1 MKRMNRFIG
10 WLAKRQWA
18 EKIELAE
25 WSMRKSRY
33 LSPGCYEHE
42 EELHLNYGIARL
54 DGGYGTTYF
63 LQREISVPGEWGPEE
78 PALLYLGRG
87 EGLLKLGGAPYHGL
101 DSNHWFIPLPPGIA
115 GEVLQLDIELYDPV
129 PEPED
134 PLNRQAVIKP
144 PLTGVEITLVRVNP
158 AVYSLLHM
166 VKIVH
171 EAALLLPEGDMRR
184 IRSLKALER
193 VMDTLYLK
201 EELLLDGDAVTAA
214 EQQLRAE
221 AAAER
226 SEGLHPGTMHMVGQS
241 HIDIAWLWPVR
252 ETVRKVSRTFSTVCA
267 LMDKYPE
274 FRYSQSQPQLYA
286 FAKAHYPQLYERIK
300 QRIAEGRWELVGGMW
315 VEPDLN
321 IPGGESLVR
330 QMLYGQGFYM
340 DEFGKRSTI
349 EWLPDTFGYC
359 ASLPQLL
366 KQAGIDYFMTT
377 KLGWNDTNPFPHTLF
392 HWVGID
398 GTKIVAYQ
406 NHGVN
411 EHTHPK
417 DVQEHWQAY
426 AQKEEHD
433 ELMLLYGHG
442 DGGGGVTHEMLEY
455 VARTDLAP
463 GQPVSCFS
471 TAEAFFSEI
480 GSRQPELPAWHGD
493 LYLELHRGTFTT
505 HAFNKRSNRKAEVLY
520 RQAEIWSVLAQTSGL
535 MGLPGFAQPEPVQL
549 ELAQS
554 GLVQPEPAQSETELW
569 LKAQEELAEGWK
581 LLLLNQFHDIIP
593 GTSIPEV
600 YITSREEYAEIF
612 RLGRKVLDTSLRALA
627 GEVNTTGAGRP
638 YVVFNSLGWER
649 TELIR
654 LEGDSSLT
662 TLQAFDEEGL
672 LESECWSTAGDGD
685 SYTLA
690 IRVRKVPAFGCRTFW
705 LREAEAAGVRPDR
718 QAYAVGER
726 YGQEAEAAERA
737 VVWPEPQ
744 AAPAAGGGFPELWET
759 DHYILAFNEDGEI
772 SRWVD
777 KSAGRELLQPGQT
790 GNQLQFYHDTPPL
803 WDAWDLDPR
812 YEQQPAGKAKLL
824 DRQVVTSGP
833 VQTVLKFRWQLGES
847 LIEQEIV
854 LPRHSRRVDFR
865 TRVSWREKHKLLKV
879 AFPVDIVAAKATYE
893 IPFGALERPTH
904 RNTSWEQAQ
913 FEVCGHR
920 WADLSEGGYGVS
932 LLNDCKYGYDI
943 HDGVL
948 RLSLLRSPRWPDR
961 YADQG
966 EHEFTYSLYP
976 HSGDWRQAG
985 VVREAAALNEPLLA
999 VSEAS
1004 HSGRYPGTHSWLDF
1018 QSSHVMLD
1026 TIKQA
1031 EDGSGIIVR
1040 LYESAGSRETAA
1052 LDWKDKEIRACRVNL
1067 LESSTGSAEVSGG
1080 VIPLSFRP
1088 YEVQTL
1094 KLYKKHEK
1102 N

>member
-1 MKRMNRFIG
+1 MKRMNRFIE
-10 WLAKRQWA
+10 WLAERQWA
-18 EKIELAE
+18 EKVELKE

-33 LSPGCYEHE
+33 LLPGSYEHE
-42 EELHLNYGIARL
+42 GDFHPNCKISQL

-63 LQREISVPGEWGPEE
+63 LQHQTMLPEHWPPDE
-78 PALLYLGRG
+78 AALLYLGRG
-87 EGLLKLGGAPYHGL
+87 EGLLKINGEPYHGL
-101 DSNHWFIPLPPGIA
+101 DSNHWFIPLPSRTA
-115 GEVLQLDIELYDPV
+115 GEELQLDIELYDPV

-134 PLNRQAVIKP
+134 PLNRQAVIKS
-144 PLTGVEITLVRVNP
+144 PLEGIEIILVHVNP
-158 AVYSLLHM
+158 HVYSLLHT
-166 VKIVH
+166 VKTVH
-171 EAALLLPEGDMRR
+171 EAALLLPEADMRR
-184 IRSLKALER
+184 IRSGKALER
-193 VMDTLYLK
+193 VMDTIYMK
-201 EELLLDGDAVTAA
+201 EQVILDGSAVAAA
-214 EQQLRAE
+214 EKQLRAE
-221 AAAER
+221 AAADR
-226 SEGLHPGTMHMVGQS
+226 PEGLSPGTMHMVGQS
-241 HIDIAWLWPVR
+241 HIDVAWLWPVR
-252 ETVRKVSRTFSTVCA
+252 ETVRKVSRTFSTVCT

-286 FAKAHYPQLYERIK
+286 FAKEHYPQLYRRIK
-300 QRIAEGRWELVGGMW
+300 ERIAEGRWELVGGMW

-340 DEFGKRSTI
+340 KEFGKRSTI

-417 DVQEHWQAY
+417 DVHEHWQAH
-426 AQKEEHD
+426 AQKDQHD

-463 GQPVSCFS
+463 GQPVSKFS

-480 GSRQPELPAWHGD
+480 GLRQPELPAWHGD

-520 RQAEIWSVLAQTSGL
+520 RQAEIWSV
-535 MGLPGFAQPEPVQL
+535 FAE
-549 ELAQS
+549 QS
-554 GLVQPEPAQSETELW
+554 GITKPLQPQAQ
-569 LKAQEELAEGWK
+569 ELAEGWK

-600 YITSREEYAEIF
+600 YITSREQYAEIF
-612 RLGRKVLDTSLRALA
+612 RLGQQVLDTSLHTLA
-627 GEVNTTGAGRP
+627 SAVDTSGEGRP

-649 TELIR
+649 TELIH
-654 LEGDSSLT
+654 LQVDQSLAA
-662 TLQAFDEEGL
+662 LQAFDEDGL
-672 LESECWSTAGDGD
+672 LESECWHPDEDG
-685 SYTLA
+685 SSFTLA
-690 IRVRKVPAFGCRTFW
+690 ISVRNVPAFGCRTIW
-705 LREAEAAGVRPDR
+705 LREPEEPRK
-718 QAYAVGER
+718 Q
-726 YGQEAEAAERA
+726 QED
-737 VVWPEPQ
+737 
-744 AAPAAGGGFPELWET
+744 PAIKDAFQKQWET
-759 DHYILAFNEDGEI
+759 EHYILMFNDDGEI
-772 SRWVD
+772 SRWYD
-777 KSAGRELLQPGQT
+777 KSAGREILQAGQT

-824 DRQVVTSGP
+824 ERRVITSGP
-833 VQTVLKFRWQLGES
+833 MLTVLKFSWQLNES
-847 LIEQEIV
+847 LIEQEII
-854 LPRHSRRVDFR
+854 LPRYSRRVDFR
-865 TRVSWREKHKLLKV
+865 TSVTWREEHKLLKT
-879 AFPVDIVAAKATYE
+879 AFPVDIVAVKATYE

-920 WADLSEGGYGVS
+920 WADLSEGGYGIS

-966 EHEFTYSLYP
+966 QHQFTYSVYP
-976 HSGDWRQAG
+976 HAGEWRQAD
-985 VVREAAALNEPLLA
+985 VVREAAVLNEPLQ
-999 VSEAS
+999 VISEES
-1004 HSGRYPGTHSWLDF
+1004 HSGRYPSTHAWLDF
-1018 QSSHVMLD
+1018 RSNHVMLD
-1026 TIKQA
+1026 TIKSA
-1031 EDGSGIIVR
+1031 EDGSGTVVR
-1040 LYESAGSRETAA
+1040 LYESSGSRDTAV
-1052 LDWKDKEIRACRVNL
+1052 LDWKDEEIRVSRVNL
-1067 LESSTGSAEVSGG
+1067 LESEIGSVETSKG
-1080 VIPLSFRP
+1080 VIPLSFKP
-1088 YEVQTL
+1088 YEVQTI
-1094 KLYKKHEK
+1094 KLYHEHESQEE
-1102 N
+1102 

>member
-1 MKRMNRFIG
+1 MERLNTERIDRFIRECSQAQ
-10 WLAKRQWA
+10 WLEYRAIEDWKVFSTTYRQPGQYD
-18 EKIELAE
+18 ELQPYSGSEAFGLFP
-25 WSMRKSRY
+25 SVQ
-33 LSPGCYEHE
+33 
-42 EELHLNYGIARL
+42 
-54 DGGYGTTYF
+54 GTTYMF
-63 LQREISVPGEWGPEE
+63 RTALDI
-78 PALLYLGRG
+78 PADWTGADTGIIFHSGG
-87 EGLLKLGGAPYHGL
+87 EGLLRVGGASRQGL
-101 DSNHWFIPLPPGIA
+101 DRNHTF
-115 GEVLQLDIELYDPV
+115 VSLDPVADGRNPELEIELYDPV
-129 PEPED
+129 PEPDD
-134 PLNRQAVIKP
+134 PLNKQAVIQP
-144 PLTGVEITLVRVNP
+144 PVRSITAALVRVNLP
-158 AVYSLLHM
+158 VQSLM
-166 VKIVH
+166 YTVTVIRDS
-171 EAALLLPEGDMRR
+171 ALLLPEQDFRRVRILEALYQAMDAYVSMGPENGRDGGR
-184 IRSLKALER
+184 IRDIEQALTGKVREI
-193 VMDTLYLK
+193 
-201 EELLLDGDAVTAA
+201 GGN
-214 EQQLRAE
+214 
-221 AAAER
+221 
-226 SEGLHPGTMHMVGQS
+226 SEGFIHMVGQS

-267 LMDKYPE
+267 LMNRYPE

-286 FAKAHYPQLYERIK
+286 FAKEHYPELYGRIK
-300 QRIAEGRWELVGGMW
+300 ERIAEGRWELVGGMW

-340 DEFGKRSTI
+340 KEFGKRSTI

-426 AQKEEHD
+426 AQKEQHD

-463 GQPVSCFS
+463 GQPVSKFS

-480 GSRQPELPAWHGD
+480 GLRQPELPAWHGD

-520 RQAEIWSVLAQTSGL
+520 RQAEIWSVLAQKSR
-535 MGLPGFAQPEPVQL
+535 LPVPEQPELKL
-549 ELAQS
+549 EL
-554 GLVQPEPAQSETELW
+554 ELL
-569 LKAQEELAEGWK
+569 LKHQEELAEGWK

-600 YITSREEYAEIF
+600 YATSREQYVDIF
-612 RLGRKVLDTSLRALA
+612 SIGQRVLDTSLRALA
-627 GEVNTTGAGRP
+627 SEVNTTGEGHP

-654 LEGDSSLT
+654 LEGDRSLAA
-662 TLQAFDEEGL
+662 LQAFDEDGL
-672 LESECWSTAGDGD
+672 LDSAGWSTDEDGGR
-685 SYTLA
+685 YTLVVRA
-690 IRVRKVPAFGCRTFW
+690 RKVPAFGCRTFW
-705 LREAEAAGVRPDR
+705 LREA
-718 QAYAVGER
+718 
-726 YGQEAEAAERA
+726 
-737 VVWPEPQ
+737 
-744 AAPAAGGGFPELWET
+744 AAPAGEQPGRQAEPVSVDGFPEQWET
-759 DHYILAFNEDGEI
+759 DHYILNFNEHGEI

-812 YEQQPAGKAKLL
+812 YEEQPAGKAKLL

-833 VQTVLKFRWQLGES
+833 VLTVLKFRWQLNES
-847 LIEQEIV
+847 LIEQEII

-865 TRVSWREKHKLLKV
+865 TNVSWREQHKLLKV

-904 RNTSWEQAQ
+904 RNTSWEQAR

-961 YADQG
+961 NADQG

-976 HSGDWRQAG
+976 HGGGWRQAD
-985 VVREAAALNEPLLA
+985 VVREAAELNEP
-999 VSEAS
+999 VQVIGEQP
-1004 HSGRYPGTHSWLDF
+1004 HSGRYSSTYAWLNF

-1026 TIKQA
+1026 TIKSA
-1031 EDGSGIIVR
+1031 EDGSGVIVR
-1040 LYESAGSRETAA
+1040 MYESAGSRGTAA
-1052 LDWKDKEIRACRVNL
+1052 LDWKDADIRACRVNL
-1067 LESSTGSAEVSGG
+1067 LESETGTLETSGG
-1080 VIPLSFRP
+1080 AASLSFRP
-1088 YEVQTL
+1088 YEVQTV
-1094 KLYKKHEK
+1094 KLYKKHER

>member
-1 MKRMNRFIG
+1 MKRMNRFIL
-10 WLAKRQWA
+10 WLAKRQW
-18 EKIELAE
+18 IERVELEE
-25 WSMRKSRY
+25 WNMRKSRY
-33 LSPGCYEHE
+33 LSPGNYEHE
-42 EELHLNYGIARL
+42 EELHLEYNISRL
-54 DGGYGTTYF
+54 DGGYGTTYL
-63 LQREISVPGEWGPEE
+63 LQREITVPEDWAQEE
-78 PALLYLGRG
+78 AALLYLGRG
-87 EGLLKLGGAPYHGL
+87 EGLLKINGAPYHGL
-101 DSNHWFIPLPPGIA
+101 DSNHWFIPLPSRTA
-115 GEVLQLDIELYDPV
+115 GEQLQLDIELYDPV

-144 PLTGVEITLVRVNP
+144 PLTGAQIMLVRVNT
-158 AVYSLLHM
+158 AVYSLLHT

-184 IRSLKALER
+184 IRCLKALER
-193 VMDTLYLK
+193 VMDTLYMK
-201 EELLLDGDAVTAA
+201 EELLRSGDAVTEA
-214 EQQLRAE
+214 EQLLRTE
-221 AAAER
+221 TAAER
-226 SEGLHPGTMHMVGQS
+226 SMGLSSGTMHMVGQS

-252 ETVRKVSRTFSTVCA
+252 ETVRKVSRTFSTVCT

-286 FAKAHYPQLYERIK
+286 FAKEHYPQLYGRIKERIA
-300 QRIAEGRWELVGGMW
+300 QGRWELVGGMW

-330 QMLYGQGFYM
+330 QMLHGQGFYM
-340 DEFGKRSTI
+340 EEFGKRSTI

-426 AQKEEHD
+426 AQKEQHD

-463 GQPVSCFS
+463 GQPVSKFS

-480 GSRQPELPAWHGD
+480 GLRQPELPAWHGD

-520 RQAEIWSVLAQTSGL
+520 RQAEIWSVLAQKSGL
-535 MGLPGFAQPEPVQL
+535 PEAAQPEP
-549 ELAQS
+549 ELK
-554 GLVQPEPAQSETELW
+554 LLPKP
-569 LKAQEELAEGWK
+569 QEELAEGWK

-600 YITSREEYAEIF
+600 YTTSREEYAEIF
-612 RLGRKVLDTSLRALA
+612 RLGQQVLDTSLRTLA
-627 GEVNTTGAGRP
+627 SKVNTTGGGHP

-654 LEGDSSLT
+654 LEGGRSLSA
-662 TLQAFDEEGL
+662 LQAFDEAGL
-672 LESECWSTAGDGD
+672 LDSEGWWSTDEDGDG
-685 SYTLA
+685 YTLVV
-690 IRVRKVPAFGCRTFW
+690 RVRKVPAFGCRTIW
-705 LREAEAAGVRPDR
+705 LREAAEPAGTGAER
-718 QAYAVGER
+718 QAGPVT
-726 YGQEAEAAERA
+726 
-737 VVWPEPQ
+737 VVD
-744 AAPAAGGGFPELWET
+744 GFPEQWET
-759 DHYILAFNEDGEI
+759 DHYILKFNDDGEI
-772 SRWVD
+772 SRWFD

-824 DRQVVTSGP
+824 DRQVATSGS
-833 VQTVLKFRWQLGES
+833 VLTVLKFRWQLNDS
-847 LIEQEIV
+847 LIEQEIL

-865 TRVSWREKHKLLKV
+865 TRVSWREEHKLLKV

-904 RNTSWEQAQ
+904 RNTSWEQAK

-976 HSGDWRQAG
+976 HDGDWRQAD
-985 VVREAAALNEPLLA
+985 VVREAAELNEPMQV
-999 VSEAS
+999 VSEEPHA
-1004 HSGRYPGTHSWLDF
+1004 GRYPSTYAWLNF

-1026 TIKQA
+1026 TIKSA
-1031 EDGSGIIVR
+1031 EDGSGVIVR
-1040 LYESAGSRETAA
+1040 MYESAGSRGTAA
-1052 LDWKDKEIRACRVNL
+1052 LDWKAADIRACRVSL
-1067 LESSTGSAEVSGG
+1067 LEDETGTVEISGG
-1080 VIPLSFRP
+1080 MIPLSFRP
-1088 YEVQTL
+1088 YEVQTV
-1094 KLYKKHEK
+1094 KLYHEPYSQEE
-1102 N
+1102 

>member
-1 MKRMNRFIG
+1 MKRMNRFTR

-25 WSMRKSRY
+25 WTLRRSRY
-33 LSPGCYEHE
+33 LTPGSYEHE
-42 EELHLNYGIARL
+42 AELHQKYNVSQL

-63 LQREISVPGEWGPEE
+63 LQREITVPGEWAREE
-78 PALLYLGRG
+78 AALLYLGRG
-87 EGLLKLGGAPYHGL
+87 EGLLRLDGAPYHGL
-101 DSNHWFIPLPPGIA
+101 DSNHWFIPLPSSAPG
-115 GEVLQLDIELYDPV
+115 ERLELDIELYDPV

-144 PLTGVEITLVRVNP
+144 PLTGIEITLVRVNRP
-158 AVYSLLHM
+158 VYSLLHT
-166 VKIVH
+166 VNIVH

-184 IRSLKALER
+184 LRSLKALER
-193 VMDTLYLK
+193 VMDTLYMK
-201 EELLLDGDAVTAA
+201 EGLLLDGEAVTAA
-214 EQQLRAE
+214 EQLLRT
-221 AAAER
+221 AASVER
-226 SEGLHPGTMHMVGQS
+226 PAGLNPGTMHMVGQS
-241 HIDIAWLWPVR
+241 HIDVAWLWPVR
-252 ETVRKVSRTFSTVCA
+252 ETVRKVSRTFSTVCT
-267 LMDKYPE
+267 LMDKYPD

-286 FAKAHYPQLYERIK
+286 FAKEHYPELYGRIK
-300 QRIAEGRWELVGGMW
+300 ERIAEGRWELVGGMW

-340 DEFGKRSTI
+340 KEFGKHSAI

-455 VARTDLAP
+455 VARTGLAP
-463 GQPVSCFS
+463 GQPVSRFS

-480 GSRQPELPAWHGD
+480 GARQPELPAWHGD

-505 HAFNKRSNRKAEVLY
+505 HAFNKRSNRKAEILY
-520 RQAEIWSVLAQTSGL
+520 RQAEIWSVLAQKDGTL
-535 MGLPGFAQPEPVQL
+535 EPDQPEQPDVQRL
-549 ELAQS
+549 L
-554 GLVQPEPAQSETELW
+554 PAG
-569 LKAQEELAEGWK
+569 ELAEGWK

-600 YITSREEYAEIF
+600 YTTSREEYAEIF
-612 RLGRKVLDTSLRALA
+612 RLGGQVLDTALHTLASQVNTSA
-627 GEVNTTGAGRP
+627 GEGRP
-638 YVVFNSLGWER
+638 YVIFNSLGWER
-649 TELIR
+649 TEFIR
-654 LEGDSSLT
+654 LEGGPELAAI
-662 TLQAFDEEGL
+662 QAYDEDGP
-672 LESECWSTAGDGD
+672 LESECWNTGAG

-690 IRVRKVPAFGCRTFW
+690 VRVRKVPAFGCRTIW
-705 LREAEAAGVRPDR
+705 LREAKLPIQQ
-718 QAYAVGER
+718 QAV
-726 YGQEAEAAERA
+726 
-737 VVWPEPQ
+737 
-744 AAPAAGGGFPELWET
+744 PAAGESFPEQWET
-759 DHYILAFNEDGEI
+759 DHYILTFNEDGEI
-772 SRWVD
+772 SRWYD
-777 KSAGRELLQPGQT
+777 KSADRELLQPGRT

-803 WDAWDLDPR
+803 WDAWDIDPR
-812 YEQQPAGKAKLL
+812 YEQQPAGKTKLL
-824 DRQVVTSGP
+824 ERRVVSSGP
-833 VQTVLKFRWQLGES
+833 VQSVLRFRWQLGES
-847 LIEQEIV
+847 LIGQEIV
-854 LPRHSRRVDFR
+854 LPRNSRRVDFR
-865 TRVSWREKHKLLKV
+865 TRVSWREQHKLLKV
-879 AFPVDIVAAKATYE
+879 AFPVDIVATKATYE

-948 RLSLLRSPRWPDR
+948 RLSLLRAPRWPDR
-961 YADQG
+961 NADQG

-976 HSGDWRQAG
+976 HSGDWRQAD
-985 VVREAAALNEPLLA
+985 VVREAAELNEPLLA
-999 VSEAS
+999 VSEAA
-1004 HSGRYPGTHSWLDF
+1004 HSGRYPSTHAWLNF

-1026 TIKQA
+1026 TIKPA
-1031 EDGSGIIVR
+1031 EDGSGTIVR
-1040 LYESAGSRETAA
+1040 LYEAAGSRETAT
-1052 LDWKDKEIRACRVNL
+1052 LDWQDEEISACRVNL
-1067 LESSTGSAEVSGG
+1067 LESNTGSLETTGG

-1094 KLYKKHEK
+1094 KLYHEHHSQEE
-1102 N
+1102 

>member
-1 MKRMNRFIG
+1 MKRMNRFIE
-10 WLAKRQWA
+10 WLAKRQWT
-18 EKIELAE
+18 EKVELAE
-25 WSMRKSRY
+25 WNMRKSRY
-33 LSPGCYEHE
+33 LSPGNYEHE
-42 EELHLNYGIARL
+42 EELHLNYRIARL

-63 LQREISVPGEWGPEE
+63 LQREITVPGDWGPEE
-78 PALLYLGRG
+78 SALLYLGRG
-87 EGLLKLGGAPYHGL
+87 EGLLKLNGAPYHGL
-101 DSNHWFIPLPPGIA
+101 DSNHWFIPLQPGTA

-144 PLTGVEITLVRVNP
+144 PLTGVQITLVRVNP
-158 AVYSLLHM
+158 AVYSLLHT

-184 IRSLKALER
+184 IRSYRALER
-193 VMDTLYLK
+193 VMDTLYMK
-201 EELLLDGDAVTAA
+201 EPLLLEGAAVTAA
-214 EQQLRAE
+214 EQQLRTE

-226 SEGLHPGTMHMVGQS
+226 PAGLSPGTMHMVGQS

-286 FAKAHYPQLYERIK
+286 FAKEHYPQLYGRIK
-300 QRIAEGRWELVGGMW
+300 ERIAEGRWELVGGMW

-340 DEFGKRSTI
+340 KEFGKRSTI

-366 KQAGIDYFMTT
+366 KQARIDYFMTT

-426 AQKEEHD
+426 AQKEQHD

-463 GQPVSCFS
+463 GQPVSKFS

-480 GSRQPELPAWHGD
+480 GLRQPELPAWHGD

-520 RQAEIWSVLAQTSGL
+520 RQAEIWSVLAQKSR
-535 MGLPGFAQPEPVQL
+535 LPVPEQPELKMEL
-549 ELAQS
+549 EL
-554 GLVQPEPAQSETELW
+554 L
-569 LKAQEELAEGWK
+569 LKHQEELSEGWK

-600 YITSREEYAEIF
+600 YATSREQYADIF
-612 RLGRKVLDTSLRALA
+612 SIGQRVLDTSLRALA
-627 GEVNTTGAGRP
+627 SKVNTTGEGHP

-654 LEGDSSLT
+654 LEGDRSLAA
-662 TLQAFDEEGL
+662 LQAFDEDGL
-672 LESECWSTAGDGD
+672 LDSAGWSTDEDGGR
-685 SYTLA
+685 YTLV
-690 IRVRKVPAFGCRTFW
+690 IRARKVPAFGCRTFW
-705 LREAEAAGVRPDR
+705 LREA
-718 QAYAVGER
+718 
-726 YGQEAEAAERA
+726 
-737 VVWPEPQ
+737 
-744 AAPAAGGGFPELWET
+744 AAPAGEQPGRQAEPVSVDGLPEQWET
-759 DHYILAFNEDGEI
+759 DHYILNFNEDGEI

-777 KSAGRELLQPGQT
+777 KSTGRELLQPGQT

-812 YEQQPAGKAKLL
+812 YEEQPAGKAKLL

-833 VQTVLKFRWQLGES
+833 VLTVLKFRWQLNES
-847 LIEQEIV
+847 LIEQEII

-865 TRVSWREKHKLLKV
+865 TRVSWREQHKLLKV

-920 WADLSEGGYGVS
+920 WADLSEGDYGVS

-961 YADQG
+961 NADQG

-976 HSGDWRQAG
+976 HGGEWRQAD
-985 VVREAAALNEPLLA
+985 VVRGAAELNEP
-999 VSEAS
+999 VQVIGEQP
-1004 HSGRYPGTHSWLDF
+1004 HSGRYSSTYAWLNF

-1026 TIKQA
+1026 TIKSA
-1031 EDGSGIIVR
+1031 EDGSGVIVR
-1040 LYESAGSRETAA
+1040 MYESAGSRGTAA
-1052 LDWKDKEIRACRVNL
+1052 LDWKDADIRACRVNL
-1067 LESSTGSAEVSGG
+1067 LESETGTLETSGG
-1080 VIPLSFRP
+1080 AASLSFRP
-1088 YEVQTL
+1088 YEVQTV
-1094 KLYKKHEK
+1094 KLYKKHER

>member
-1 MKRMNRFIG
+1 MKRMNRFTA

-33 LSPGCYEHE
+33 LTPGCYEHE
-42 EELHLNYGIARL
+42 EEVHQEYNISLL

-63 LQREISVPGEWGPEE
+63 LHREITVPGDWAPEE
-78 PALLYLGRG
+78 AALLYLGRG
-87 EGLLKLGGAPYHGL
+87 EGLLRLGGTPYHGL
-101 DSNHWFIPLPPGIA
+101 DSNHWFIPLPSGRA
-115 GEVLQLDIELYDPV
+115 GECLTLDIELYDPV

-144 PLTGVEITLVRVNP
+144 PLTGIEIKLVRVNRP
-158 AVYSLLHM
+158 VYSLLHT
-166 VKIVH
+166 VRIVH

-184 IRSLKALER
+184 LRSLKALER
-193 VMDTLYLK
+193 VMDTLYMK
-201 EELLLDGDAVTAA
+201 EELLLDGGAVTAA
-214 EQQLRAE
+214 EQQLREA

-226 SEGLHPGTMHMVGQS
+226 PAGLNPGTMHMVGQS
-241 HIDIAWLWPVR
+241 HIDVAWLWPVR
-252 ETVRKVSRTFSTVCA
+252 ETVRKVSRTFSTVCT
-267 LMDKYPE
+267 LMDKYPD

-286 FAKAHYPQLYERIK
+286 FAKEHYPELYGRIK
-300 QRIAEGRWELVGGMW
+300 ERIAEGRWELVGGMW

-330 QMLYGQGFYM
+330 QMLYGQDFYM
-340 DEFGKRSTI
+340 KEFGKQSTI

-417 DVQEHWQAY
+417 DVQEHWEAY

-455 VARTDLAP
+455 VSRTDLAP
-463 GQPVSCFS
+463 GQPVSEFS

-480 GSRQPELPAWHGD
+480 GARQPELPAWHGD

-505 HAFNKRSNRKAEVLY
+505 HAFNKRSNRKAEILY
-520 RQAEIWSVLAQTSGL
+520 RQAEIWSVLAEKDGALDLEQPDQPDVQHLLPSG
-535 MGLPGFAQPEPVQL
+535 
-549 ELAQS
+549 ELA
-554 GLVQPEPAQSETELW
+554 G
-569 LKAQEELAEGWK
+569 GWK

-600 YITSREEYAEIF
+600 YTTSREEYAEIF
-612 RLGRKVLDTSLRALA
+612 RLGRQVLDRSLHALA
-627 GEVNTTGAGRP
+627 AEVNTSGEGRP

-649 TELIR
+649 TELLR
-654 LEGDSSLT
+654 LEGGPELAAM
-662 TLQAFDEEGL
+662 QAFDEDGL
-672 LESECWSTAGDGD
+672 LPSECWNTEGGGD
-685 SYTLA
+685 SCTLA
-690 IRVRKVPAFGCRTFW
+690 VQVRKVPAFGCRAIW
-705 LREAEAAGVRPDR
+705 LREAAEPAGVRD
-718 QAYAVGER
+718 VS
-726 YGQEAEAAERA
+726 RA
-737 VVWPEPQ
+737 DSS
-744 AAPAAGGGFPELWET
+744 ANGDGFPEQWET
-759 DHYILAFNEDGEI
+759 DHYILTFNEDGEI
-772 SRWVD
+772 SRWYD

-803 WDAWDLDPR
+803 WDAWDIDPR

-824 DRQVVTSGP
+824 DRRVVSSGP

-847 LIEQEIV
+847 QIEQEII
-854 LPRHSRRVDFR
+854 LPRNSRRVDFR
-865 TRVSWREKHKLLKV
+865 TRVSWREQHKLLKV

-961 YADQG
+961 NADQG

-976 HSGDWRQAG
+976 HSGEWRQADT
-985 VVREAAALNEPLLA
+985 VQEAAALNEPLLA
-999 VSEAS
+999 INEAA
-1004 HSGRYPGTHSWLDF
+1004 HSGRYPSTHAWLAF

-1026 TIKQA
+1026 TIKPA
-1031 EDGSGIIVR
+1031 EDGSGTIVR
-1040 LYESAGSRETAA
+1040 LYEAAGSRETAA
-1052 LDWKDKEIRACRVNL
+1052 LDWKDEDVRACRVNL
-1067 LESSTGSAEVSGG
+1067 LESRTGSVETTGG

-1094 KLYKKHEK
+1094 KLYKKHES

>member
-1 MKRMNRFIG
+1 MKRMDRFAG
-10 WLAKRQWA
+10 WLDKRQWA

-25 WSMRKSRY
+25 WTMRRSRY
-33 LSPGCYEHE
+33 CTPGCYEHE
-42 EELHLNYGIARL
+42 EELHREYNVSRL

-63 LQREISVPGEWGPEE
+63 LHRKIAVPGDWAPEE
-78 PALLYLGRG
+78 AALLYLGRG

-101 DSNHWFIPLPPGIA
+101 DSNHWFIPLPSGAA
-115 GEVLQLDIELYDPV
+115 GERLELDIELYDPV

-144 PLTGVEITLVRVNP
+144 PLTGIEIKLVRVNRP
-158 AVYSLLHM
+158 VYSLLHT
-166 VKIVH
+166 VRIVH

-184 IRSLKALER
+184 LRSLKALER
-193 VMDTLYLK
+193 VMDTLYMK
-201 EELLLDGDAVTAA
+201 EELLLDGGAVTAA
-214 EQQLRAE
+214 EQQLRA
-221 AAAER
+221 AASAER
-226 SEGLHPGTMHMVGQS
+226 PAGLDPGTMHMVGQS
-241 HIDIAWLWPVR
+241 HIDVAWLWPVR
-252 ETVRKVSRTFSTVCA
+252 ETVRKVSRTFSTVCT
-267 LMDKYPE
+267 LMDKYPD

-286 FAKAHYPQLYERIK
+286 FAKEHYPELYGRIK
-300 QRIAEGRWELVGGMW
+300 ERIAEGRWELVGGMW

-330 QMLYGQGFYM
+330 QMLYGQDFYM
-340 DEFGKRSTI
+340 KEFGKQSTI

-417 DVQEHWQAY
+417 DVQEHWQAN
-426 AQKEEHD
+426 AQKEAHD

-455 VARTDLAP
+455 VSRTDLAP
-463 GQPVSCFS
+463 GQPVSEFS

-480 GSRQPELPAWHGD
+480 GARQPELPAWHGD

-505 HAFNKRSNRKAEVLY
+505 HAFNKCSNRKAEILY
-520 RQAEIWSVLAQTSGL
+520 RQAEIWSVLAEKDGRLQPNEPEVQRLPSG
-535 MGLPGFAQPEPVQL
+535 
-549 ELAQS
+549 
-554 GLVQPEPAQSETELW
+554 
-569 LKAQEELAEGWK
+569 ELAEGWK

-600 YITSREEYAEIF
+600 YTTSREEYAEIF
-612 RLGRKVLDTSLRALA
+612 RLGGQALDRSLHALTA
-627 GEVNTTGAGRP
+627 EVNTLGEGRP

-649 TELIR
+649 TELLR
-654 LEGDSSLT
+654 LEGGSELAAV
-662 TLQAFDEEGL
+662 QVFDEDGL
-672 LESECWSTAGDGD
+672 LPSEYWNTEAGGD

-690 IRVRKVPAFGCRTFW
+690 VQVRKVPAFGCRTIW
-705 LREAEAAGVRPDR
+705 LREAEEPAG
-718 QAYAVGER
+718 A
-726 YGQEAEAAERA
+726 
-737 VVWPEPQ
+737 WPEPPG
-744 AAPAAGGGFPELWET
+744 ASVIGEAFPEEWET
-759 DHYILAFNEDGEI
+759 DHYILTFNKYGEI
-772 SRWVD
+772 SRWFD

-803 WDAWDLDPR
+803 WDAWDIDPR

-824 DRQVVTSGP
+824 DCRVLTSGP
-833 VQTVLKFRWQLGES
+833 VQTVLKFRWQLHES

-854 LPRHSRRVDFR
+854 LPRNSRRVDFR
-865 TRVSWREKHKLLKV
+865 TRVSWREQHKLLKV

-976 HSGDWRQAG
+976 HSGEWRQAD
-985 VVREAAALNEPLLA
+985 VVREAAELNEPLLA
-999 VSEAS
+999 VSEAA
-1004 HSGRYPGTHSWLDF
+1004 HSGQYPSTHAWLAF
-1018 QSSHVMLD
+1018 QSHHVMLD

-1031 EDGSGIIVR
+1031 EDGSGTIIR
-1040 LYESAGSRETAA
+1040 LYEAAGSRESAV
-1052 LDWKDKEIRACRVNL
+1052 LDWKDKDVRACRVNL
-1067 LESSTGSAEVSGG
+1067 LESKTGSVETAGG

-1094 KLYKKHEK
+1094 KLYKKHES

>member
-18 EKIELAE
+18 EKIELKE
-25 WSMRKSRY
+25 WSMRKSCY
-33 LSPGCYEHE
+33 ISPGVYEHE
-42 EELHLNYGIARL
+42 EELHQNYKISRL

-63 LQREISVPGEWGPEE
+63 LQHQVAVPEGWPREET
-78 PALLYLGRG
+78 ALLYLGRG
-87 EGLLKLGGAPYHGL
+87 EGLLSINGVPHHGL
-101 DSNHWFIPLPPGIA
+101 DSNHWFIPLPPGAA
-115 GEVLQLDIELYDPV
+115 GDELQLGIELYDPV

-144 PLTGVEITLVRVNP
+144 PLTGIEITLVRVNP
-158 AVYSLLHM
+158 PVYSLLHT
-166 VKIVH
+166 VKTAH
-171 EAALLLPEGDMRR
+171 EAALLLPAEDGRR
-184 IRSLKALER
+184 IRILKALER
-193 VMDTLYLK
+193 AMDTLYMK
-201 EELLLDGDAVTAA
+201 EHLLHDGNTVAGA

-221 AAAER
+221 VAAER
-226 SEGLHPGTMHMVGQS
+226 PEGLSAGTMHMVGQS

-267 LMDKYPE
+267 LMDKYPD

-286 FAKAHYPQLYERIK
+286 FAKANYPQLYERIK
-300 QRIAEGRWELVGGMW
+300 ERIAEGRWELVGGMW

-321 IPGGESLVR
+321 IPSGESLVR

-340 DEFGKRSTI
+340 KEFGKRSTI

-426 AQKEEHD
+426 AQKDRHD

-455 VARTDLAP
+455 VARTGLTP
-463 GQPVSCFS
+463 GQPVSRFS

-480 GSRQPELPAWHGD
+480 SLRQPELPAWHGD

-505 HAFNKRSNRKAEVLY
+505 HAFIKRSNRKAEVLY
-520 RQAEIWSVLAQTSGL
+520 RQAEIWSVLAEKSGL
-535 MGLPGFAQPEPVQL
+535 LKHLEPEYP
-549 ELAQS
+549 
-554 GLVQPEPAQSETELW
+554 
-569 LKAQEELAEGWK
+569 ELAEGWK

-600 YITSREEYAEIF
+600 YTTSREQYAEIF
-612 RLGRKVLDTSLRALA
+612 SLGQQVLDTSLRALA
-627 GEVNTTGAGRP
+627 SGVDTSGEGRP

-662 TLQAFDEEGL
+662 AVQAFDEDGL
-672 LESECWSTAGDGD
+672 LDSECWNTDGAGG

-690 IRVRKVPAFGCRTFW
+690 VRVRRVPAFGCRTFW
-705 LREAEAAGVRPDR
+705 LREAEQAGGRH
-718 QAYAVGER
+718 
-726 YGQEAEAAERA
+726 
-737 VVWPEPQ
+737 EPQ
-744 AAPAAGGGFPELWET
+744 GQLSAGEAFPEQWET
-759 DHYILAFNEDGEI
+759 EHYILKFNEDGEI
-772 SRWVD
+772 SRWYD
-777 KSAGRELLQPGQT
+777 KSASRELLQPGQT

-812 YEQQPAGKAKLL
+812 YEQQPAGRAKLL
-824 DRQVVTSGP
+824 VRQVLVSGP
-833 VQTVLKFRWQLGES
+833 ALTVLKFRWQLNES
-847 LIEQEIV
+847 LIEQEII
-854 LPRHSRRVDFR
+854 LPRHSRRVDFQ
-865 TRVSWREKHKLLKV
+865 TRVSWKEEHKVLKA

-948 RLSLLRSPRWPDR
+948 RLSLLRAPRWPDR

-976 HSGDWRQAG
+976 HAGEWRQSA
-985 VVREAAALNEPLLA
+985 VVREAAELNEHLLA
-999 VSEAS
+999 VSEES
-1004 HSGRYPGTHSWLDF
+1004 HPGSYPGTYAWLGF
-1018 QSSHVMLD
+1018 QSGHVVLD
-1026 TIKQA
+1026 TIKSA
-1031 EDGSGIIVR
+1031 EDGSGTIVR
-1040 LYESAGSRETAA
+1040 LYESAGSRDTAV
-1052 LDWKDKEIRACRVNL
+1052 LNWKADDIRACRVNL
-1067 LESSTGSAEVSGG
+1067 LETETGPVESSGG
-1080 VIPLSFRP
+1080 VIPLSFKP
-1088 YEVQTL
+1088 YEVQTI
-1094 KLYKKHEK
+1094 KLYHEHYSQEE
-1102 N
+1102 

>member
-1 MKRMNRFIG
+1 MKRMNRFTL

-25 WSMRKSRY
+25 WSMQRSRY
-33 LSPGCYEHE
+33 LTPGNYEHE
-42 EELHLNYGIARL
+42 EELHLNYSISRL

-63 LQREISVPGEWGPEE
+63 LQREITVPGDWAPEE
-78 PALLYLGRG
+78 AALLYLGRG
-87 EGLLKLGGAPYHGL
+87 EGLLKINGAPYHGL
-101 DSNHWFIPLPPGIA
+101 DSNHWFIPLPPGTA
-115 GEVLQLDIELYDPV
+115 GGELQLEIELYDPV

-144 PLTGVEITLVRVNP
+144 PLTEIEITLVRVNP
-158 AVYSLLHM
+158 SVFSLLHT

-193 VMDTLYLK
+193 VMDTLYMK
-201 EELLLDGDAVTAA
+201 EELLVDGDAVTAA
-214 EQQLRAE
+214 EQQLRTE

-226 SEGLHPGTMHMVGQS
+226 SAGLHPGTMHMVGQS

-286 FAKAHYPQLYERIK
+286 FAKEHYPQLYGRIK
-300 QRIAEGRWELVGGMW
+300 ERIAEGRWELVGGMW

-340 DEFGKRSTI
+340 EEFGKHSTI

-366 KQAGIDYFMTT
+366 KQAGIEYFMTT

-426 AQKEEHD
+426 DLKVEHE

-463 GQPVSCFS
+463 GQPVSRFS
-471 TAEAFFSEI
+471 TAEAFFSGV

-520 RQAEIWSVLAQTSGL
+520 RQAEIWSVLAQKNNH
-535 MGLPGFAQPEPVQL
+535 PEPVQ
-549 ELAQS
+549 
-554 GLVQPEPAQSETELW
+554 PAQERKQLV
-569 LKAQEELAEGWK
+569 KPQEELAEGWK

-600 YITSREEYAEIF
+600 YTTSREEYAEIF
-612 RLGRKVLDTSLRALA
+612 RLGQQVLDTSLRALA
-627 GEVNTTGAGRP
+627 GEVNTAGEGRP

-649 TELIR
+649 TEVIR
-654 LEGDSSLT
+654 LEGGCSLMA
-662 TLQAFDEEGL
+662 LQAFDEDGQ
-672 LESECWSTAGDGD
+672 LESECWNTAGAG
-685 SYTLA
+685 YILA
-690 IRVRKVPAFGCRTFW
+690 VRVRRVPAFGCRTFW
-705 LREAEAAGVRPDR
+705 LREAAAPAGIRPDLE
-718 QAYAVGER
+718 ADAVGGWH
-726 YGQEAEAAERA
+726 GQEA
-737 VVWPEPQ
+737 
-744 AAPAAGGGFPELWET
+744 APLTARDSFPEQWET
-759 DHYILAFNEDGEI
+759 DHYILTFNEDGEI

-833 VQTVLKFRWQLGES
+833 VLTVLKFRWQLNES
-847 LIEQEIV
+847 LIEQEIT
-854 LPRHSRRVDFR
+854 LPMQGRRVDFQ
-865 TRVSWREKHKLLKV
+865 TRVSWREEHKLLKV

-893 IPFGALERPTH
+893 IPFGSLERPTH

-976 HSGDWRQAG
+976 HGGEWRQAG
-985 VVREAAALNEPLLA
+985 VVREAAELNAPLQV
-999 VSEAS
+999 VSEEPHA
-1004 HSGRYPGTHSWLDF
+1004 GRYPSTHAWLAF
-1018 QSSHVMLD
+1018 QSRHVMLD
-1026 TIKQA
+1026 TIKRA
-1031 EDGSGIIVR
+1031 EDGSGVIVR
-1040 LYESAGSRETAA
+1040 LYESAGSRETAE
-1052 LDWKDKEIRACRVNL
+1052 LDWRDGDIRASQVNL
-1067 LESSTGSAEVSGG
+1067 LESDTGSVVTSGG
-1080 VIPLSFRP
+1080 VISLSFRP
-1088 YEVQTL
+1088 YEVQTV
-1094 KLYKKHEK
+1094 KLYHETYSQEE
-1102 N
+1102 

>member
-1 MKRMNRFIG
+1 MKRMERFTG

-18 EKIELAE
+18 EKLELAE
-25 WSMRKSRY
+25 WRMRKSRY
-33 LSPGCYEHE
+33 LTPGCYEHE
-42 EELHLNYGIARL
+42 EELHQQYNVSLL

-63 LQREISVPGEWGPEE
+63 LQREITVPGEWAHEE
-78 PALLYLGRG
+78 AALLYLGRG
-87 EGLLKLGGAPYHGL
+87 EGLLRLDGAPYHGL
-101 DSNHWFIPLPPGIA
+101 DSNHWFIPLPSYAPG
-115 GEVLQLDIELYDPV
+115 ERLKLEIELYDPV

-144 PLTGVEITLVRVNP
+144 PLTGIEIKLVRVNRP
-158 AVYSLLHM
+158 VYSLLHT
-166 VKIVH
+166 VRIVH

-193 VMDTLYLK
+193 VMDMLYMK
-201 EELLLDGDAVTAA
+201 EELLLDGGAVTAA
-214 EQQLRAE
+214 ELQLRA
-221 AAAER
+221 AAASER
-226 SEGLHPGTMHMVGQS
+226 SAGLDPGTMHMVGQS
-241 HIDIAWLWPVR
+241 HIDVAWLWPVR
-252 ETVRKVSRTFSTVCA
+252 ETVRKVSRTFSTVCT
-267 LMDKYPE
+267 LMDKYPD

-286 FAKAHYPQLYERIK
+286 FAKEHYPELYGRIK
-300 QRIAEGRWELVGGMW
+300 ERIAEGRWELVGGMW

-330 QMLYGQGFYM
+330 QILYGQGFYM
-340 DEFGKRSTI
+340 KEFGKHSTI

-417 DVQEHWQAY
+417 DVQEHWEAY

-455 VARTDLAP
+455 VSRTDLAP
-463 GQPVSCFS
+463 GQPVSGFS

-505 HAFNKRSNRKAEVLY
+505 HAFNKRSNRKAEILY
-520 RQAEIWSVLAQTSGL
+520 RQAEIWSVLAEKDG
-535 MGLPGFAQPEPVQL
+535 AL
-549 ELAQS
+549 ELE
-554 GLVQPEPAQSETELW
+554 QPDQPDGHRLLPAG
-569 LKAQEELAEGWK
+569 ELAEGWK

-600 YITSREEYAEIF
+600 YTTSREEYAEIF
-612 RLGRKVLDTSLRALA
+612 RLGGQVLDTALHTLA
-627 GEVNTTGAGRP
+627 GRVNTSGEGRP

-649 TELIR
+649 TEVIR
-654 LEGDSSLT
+654 LEGGPELAEV
-662 TLQAFDEEGL
+662 QVFDEDGL
-672 LESECWSTAGDGD
+672 LPSECWNTEAGGD

-690 IRVRKVPAFGCRTFW
+690 VQVRKVPAFGCRTIW
-705 LREAEAAGVRPDR
+705 LREAAEPAGVRL
-718 QAYAVGER
+718 
-726 YGQEAEAAERA
+726 
-737 VVWPEPQ
+737 EPHGGS
-744 AAPAAGGGFPELWET
+744 AAGDGFPEQWET
-759 DHYILAFNEDGEI
+759 DHYILTFNEDGEI
-772 SRWVD
+772 SRWLD
-777 KSAGRELLQPGQT
+777 KSADRELLQPGQT

-803 WDAWDLDPR
+803 WDAWDIDPR

-824 DRQVVTSGP
+824 DRRVVSSGP

-847 LIEQEIV
+847 QIEQEIV
-854 LPRHSRRVDFR
+854 LPRNSRRVDFR
-865 TRVSWREKHKLLKV
+865 TSVSWREQHKLLKV

-961 YADQG
+961 NADQG

-976 HSGDWRQAG
+976 HSGEWRQAD

-999 VSEAS
+999 ISEAA
-1004 HSGRYPGTHSWLDF
+1004 HPGRYPSTHAWLAF
-1018 QSSHVMLD
+1018 QSGHVMLD

-1031 EDGSGIIVR
+1031 EDGSGTIIR
-1040 LYESAGSRETAA
+1040 LYEAAGSRESAT
-1052 LDWKDKEIRACRVNL
+1052 LDWQDEDVRACRVNL
-1067 LESSTGSAEVSGG
+1067 LESKTGSVETSGG

-1094 KLYKKHEK
+1094 KLHHQHHSQEE
-1102 N
+1102 

>member
-1 MKRMNRFIG
+1 MKRMNRFTG

-18 EKIELAE
+18 EKIQLAE
-25 WSMRKSRY
+25 WNMRKSRY
-33 LSPGCYEHE
+33 LTPGRYEHE
-42 EELHLNYGIARL
+42 EELHLNYRISRL

-63 LQREISVPGEWGPEE
+63 LQREVAVPEDWAPEE
-78 PALLYLGRG
+78 AALLYLGRG

-101 DSNHWFIPLPPGIA
+101 DSNHWFIPLPPGTA

-134 PLNRQAVIKP
+134 PLNAQAVIKP
-144 PLTGVEITLVRVNP
+144 PLTGIEITLVRVNP
-158 AVYSLLHM
+158 QVYSLLHT

-171 EAALLLPEGDMRR
+171 ESALLLPEGDMRR
-184 IRSLKALER
+184 IRSLNALER
-193 VMDTLYLK
+193 VMDTLYMK
-201 EELLLDGDAVTAA
+201 EELLLDGDAVSAA
-214 EQQLRAE
+214 EHLLRTE

-226 SEGLHPGTMHMVGQS
+226 SAGLHPGTMHMVGQS

-252 ETVRKVSRTFSTVCA
+252 ETVRKVSRTFSTVCT

-274 FRYSQSQPQLYA
+274 FRYAQSQPQLYA
-286 FAKAHYPQLYERIK
+286 FAKEHYPELYGRIK
-300 QRIAEGRWELVGGMW
+300 ERIAEGRWELVGGMW

-340 DEFGKRSTI
+340 EEFGKRSTI

-417 DVQEHWQAY
+417 DVHEHWQAY
-426 AQKEEHD
+426 AQKEEHE

-463 GQPVSCFS
+463 GQPVSRFS
-471 TAEAFFSEI
+471 TAEAFFSGV

-520 RQAEIWSVLAQTSGL
+520 RQAEIWSVLAQKS
-535 MGLPGFAQPEPVQL
+535 GLPGP
-549 ELAQS
+549 
-554 GLVQPEPAQSETELW
+554 VQPEPQ
-569 LKAQEELAEGWK
+569 QELAEGWK
-581 LLLLNQFHDIIP
+581 LLRLNQFHDIIP

-600 YITSREEYAEIF
+600 YTTSREQYAQIF
-612 RLGRKVLDTSLRALA
+612 SLGQQVLDTSLRALA
-627 GEVNTTGAGRP
+627 SEVDTAGEGRP

-649 TELIR
+649 SELIR
-654 LEGDSSLT
+654 LEGDRSLT
-662 TLQAFDEEGL
+662 ALQAFDEDGL
-672 LESECWSTAGDGD
+672 LESECWSTDGDGVGD
-685 SYTLA
+685 SYILTV
-690 IRVRKVPAFGCRTFW
+690 RVRKVPAFGCRTLW
-705 LREAEAAGVRPDR
+705 LREAAEPAGTGPERE
-718 QAYAVGER
+718 GEPVT
-726 YGQEAEAAERA
+726 AED
-737 VVWPEPQ
+737 
-744 AAPAAGGGFPELWET
+744 GFPEQWET
-759 DHYILAFNEDGEI
+759 DHYILTFNEDGEI
-772 SRWVD
+772 SRWLD

-790 GNQLQFYHDTPPL
+790 GNQLQFYQDTPPL

-824 DRQVVTSGP
+824 ERQVVTSGP
-833 VQTVLKFRWQLGES
+833 VLTVLKFCWQLNES
-847 LIEQEIV
+847 RIEQEIV
-854 LPRHSRRVDFR
+854 LPRHGRRVDFR
-865 TRVSWREKHKLLKV
+865 TRVSWREEHKLLKV

-920 WADLSEGGYGVS
+920 WADLSEGGYGVI

-976 HSGDWRQAG
+976 HSGEWRQAD
-985 VVREAAALNEPLLA
+985 VVREGAELNEPLQ
-999 VSEAS
+999 VIGEQS
-1004 HSGRYPGTHSWLDF
+1004 HSGRYPSTYAWLTLR
-1018 QSSHVMLD
+1018 SRHVMLD
-1026 TIKQA
+1026 TIKRA
-1031 EDGSGIIVR
+1031 EDGSGVIIR
-1040 LYESAGSRETAA
+1040 LYESAGSRETAV
-1052 LDWKDKEIRACRVNL
+1052 LDWRDGDIRASRVNL
-1067 LESSTGSAEVSGG
+1067 LESETGAVETSGG
-1080 VIPLSFRP
+1080 VLPLTFRP
-1088 YEVQTL
+1088 YEVQTV
-1094 KLYKKHEK
+1094 KLYHEPYSQEE
-1102 N
+1102 